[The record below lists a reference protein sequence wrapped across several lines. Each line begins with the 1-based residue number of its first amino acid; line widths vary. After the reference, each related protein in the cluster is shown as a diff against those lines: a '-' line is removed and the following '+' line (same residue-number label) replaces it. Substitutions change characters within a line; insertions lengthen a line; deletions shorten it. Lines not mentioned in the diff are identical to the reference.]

1 MANVSKPKIVHAKL
15 TRIVQ
20 KANNVAGIMEKN
32 TGFAKSIV
40 PVNANRILIAKKE
53 RFVAKENVWLRKIAR
68 TSHANLTKIV
78 LKVPDAAMERVLILE
93 NVRAKRIRIALL
105 HGSIH
110 QVGVSLSNGNVVLIR
125 SVGQNVRPLEFPNL
139 LLM

>member
-20 KANNVAGIMEKN
+20 KASNVVGIMEKN
-32 TGFAKSIV
+32 TEFAKRIV
-40 PVNANRILIAKKE
+40 HVNANRILIAKKE
-53 RFVAKENVWLRKIAR
+53 RFVAKENALLRKIAR
-68 TSHANLTKIV
+68 TNHANLTKIV

-110 QVGVSLSNGNVVLIR
+110 QVGVSLSNGNVVPMGF
-125 SVGQNVRPLEFPNL
+125 VNQNVKAL
-139 LLM
+139 